1 MSQRSPAVDE
11 FDACLGDIDD
21 RLGEIQ
27 DQLISAADERQPV
40 RDLVIS
46 AGPFTGTGGLR
57 AFERALSVMPGV
69 REVIVREYAGEDQA
83 IIDVRLGDPT
93 P

>member
-1 MSQRSPAVDE
+1 MLERSPAVDE
-11 FDACLGDIDD
+11 FDACLADIDR

-27 DQLISAADERQPV
+27 DQLISATHEGHPA

-69 REVIVREYAGEDQA
+69 RDVIVREYAGEDRA
-83 IIDVRLGDPT
+83 IVDVRLGDPT

>member
-1 MSQRSPAVDE
+1 MSERSPAVDD
-11 FDACLGDIDD
+11 FDACLADIDD

-27 DQLISAADERQPV
+27 DQLISAADEGQPA
-40 RDLVIS
+40 RGLVIS

-57 AFERALSVMPGV
+57 AFEQALSVMPGV
-69 REVIVREYAGEDQA
+69 REVVVREYAGEDRA

>member
-1 MSQRSPAVDE
+1 MSERSPTVDE
-11 FDACLGDIDD
+11 FDACLADIDR
-21 RLGEIQ
+21 RLGAIQ
-27 DQLISAADERQPV
+27 DELISAADEGQPP

-46 AGPFTGTGGLR
+46 AGPFTGTDGLR

-69 REVIVREYAGEDQA
+69 REVMVREYAGEDRA
-83 IIDVRLGDPT
+83 IVDVRLGDPK